1 MKRRHSMLFMENRAI
16 SKKKL
21 KIFKVLYGEGIGNIQ
36 LISTVKM
43 KNYKKRKKSTKGIG
57 KI

>member
-1 MKRRHSMLFMENRAI
+1 MENRAI

-36 LISTVKM
+36 LISTAKM
-43 KNYKKRKKSTKGIG
+43 KNSKKRKKSIKGIG